1 MSVNDDKK
9 NYTEEPWDET
19 YIDCFEDDVENE
31 SWA

>member
-1 MSVNDDKK
+1 MMIRK